1 MAKRPEK
8 EFSKKPAEGSKE
20 ESKKDLSARKSSMS
34 EPKKFNFSPKSEVQD
49 SEDKPLYHSKR
60 DGDKRKTRTNLKKEA
75 KNRIERGD
83 NKPYHKDSDNKGSK
97 RESSFDNKRDSD
109 ESTYKE
115 KGHDAPRNRRTNLKK
130 EGLKGKG
137 DYKSQDRDSTGRRP
151 RREGDF
157 EKPRQS
163 KPGSE
168 SRGYKR
174 DDKFAE
180 KSNFK
185 SRKPRSFESDDDN
198 SNRRSEWMDEV
209 PASWKTKKEYK
220 PKKRKEP
227 TLEEKDGKIRLN
239 KYISNAGI
247 CSRREADDLIKSG
260 AVKVNGKVV
269 TEMGFRISLEDKVQY
284 GEQTLSKELKRYLL
298 LNKPKDYITTA
309 NDPDGRKTV
318 MELIVKAC
326 KERLYP
332 VGRLDRATTGL
343 LLFTNDGELAR
354 KLTHPSHEIKKVY
367 HVTLSKN
374 LKAVDLKRI
383 MEGLELEDGIAEVDS
398 IDWVGD
404 GKTKNEVGIELHSGK
419 NRIVRRIFEHLGY
432 EVVKLDRTFFAGL
445 TKKDLPRGNYRFLS
459 EKELVMLKMS

>member
-8 EFSKKPAEGSKE
+8 EISKKPAEGSRE
-20 ESKKDLSARKSSMS
+20 ESKKDLSARKSSKS
-34 EPKKFNFSPKSEVQD
+34 ESKKFNFSPKSEPRD
-49 SEDKPLYHSKR
+49 SEDKPVYHSKR
-60 DGDKRKTRTNLKKEA
+60 DDDKRKTRTNLKKEA
-75 KNRIERGD
+75 RNRMGKGE
-83 NKPYHKDSDNKGSK
+83 NKPYQKDSDNKGYK
-97 RESSFDNKRDSD
+97 RESSFDKKRDSD

-115 KGHDAPRNRRTNLKK
+115 KGQDAPRNRRTNLKK

-137 DYKSQDRDSTGRRP
+137 DYKSQDRDSAAKRP
-151 RREGDF
+151 RRDGDF

-163 KPGSE
+163 YPSSE
-168 SRGYKR
+168 SRGFKR
-174 DDKFAE
+174 DDKFGD
-180 KSNFK
+180 KSNYK
-185 SRKPRSFESDDDN
+185 SRKPRRHESDDDK
-198 SNRRSEWMDEV
+198 SNHRSEWMDEV
-209 PASWKTKKEYK
+209 PATWKAKKEYK
-220 PKKRKEP
+220 PKKRKEL

-269 TEMGFRISLEDKVQY
+269 TEMGFRISLDDKVQY

-374 LKAVDLKRI
+374 LKAVDMKRI